1 MLRALIAD
9 DHPVV
14 LKGISGTLRE
24 NFEGITID
32 EVGRGYGVI
41 NKVNSCEYDF
51 AILSISLPDIDGLEV
66 LAAVRKKNSRLP
78 VLMISIHPEEHYAVR
93 AIKAGAQGYLT
104 KRSTCDELVRAVRKI
119 LSGKRYVNPSFAEK
133 MIFEFESNT
142 ERPPHEKLSN
152 REFQVACMIGKGK
165 TMKEITEELRLSM
178 NTVRTYRA
186 RVLEKMGV
194 KATNELIRYA
204 VQHSLV
210 E

>member
-1 MLRALIAD
+1 M
-9 DHPVV
+9 
-14 LKGISGTLRE
+14 
-24 NFEGITID
+24 F
-32 EVGRGYGVI
+32 
-41 NKVNSCEYDF
+41 
-51 AILSISLPDIDGLEV
+51 
-66 LAAVRKKNSRLP
+66 
-78 VLMISIHPEEHYAVR
+78 PEEHYAVR

-119 LSGKRYVNPSFAEK
+119 LAGMRYVNPAFAEK

-165 TMKEITEELRLSM
+165 TMREITEELRLSM

-186 RVLEKMGV
+186 RVLKKIGV
-194 KATNELIRYA
+194 KATNELIHYA
-204 VQHSLV
+204 VKHALV